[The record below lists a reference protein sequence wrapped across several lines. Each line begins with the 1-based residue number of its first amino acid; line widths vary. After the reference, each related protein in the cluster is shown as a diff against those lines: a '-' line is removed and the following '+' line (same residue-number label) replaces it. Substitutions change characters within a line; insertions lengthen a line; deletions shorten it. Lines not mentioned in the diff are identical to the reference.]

1 MPLRAA
7 LDLLVPPLCLVCRT
21 PGAELCGGCRRA
33 LPWLQDPCC
42 ARCGLPAPCGRRCP
56 AAAHAYAAA
65 WAPLAHEGPARAL
78 VAALKFRRTTAAA
91 DVLAAAMAATA
102 PRELLADA
110 TLVPVP
116 AHPGRRRA
124 RGYDQALLLARRLGA
139 RTRTP
144 VEPRALRRSG
154 GGGDHQLGA
163 GRRERLSGRRL
174 DVGTGRRPA
183 RTARVV
189 LVDDVHTTGATLHAC
204 AQVLLAQG
212 AQEVVAITAVRA
224 LRQG

>member
-7 LDLLVPPLCLVCRT
+7 LDLLVPPVCLVCRAA
-21 PGAELCGGCRRA
+21 GAELCGGCRRA
-33 LPWLQDPCC
+33 LPWLHGPCC

-56 AAAHAYAAA
+56 AAGHAYAAS

-78 VAALKFRRTTAAA
+78 VAGLKFRRATAAA

-144 VEPRALRRSG
+144 VEARALRRAG
-154 GGGDHQLGA
+154 GRADHQLGA
-163 GRRERLSGRRL
+163 GRQERLSGRRL
-174 DVGTGRRPA
+174 DVGRGRRMP

-204 AQVLLAQG
+204 AQVLLEQG
-212 AQEVVAITAVRA
+212 AREVVAITAVRA